1 MGQGLG
7 RNMGMKNLLAAF
19 MFLLASASNAPAAL
33 PGTLR
38 VPPGFKLSLAA
49 EGLAG
54 VRGMAFSPSGELTV
68 CLMDAGEVRRL
79 GRADGNGSY
88 LGTQTL
94 IRGLQKPHSLA
105 FHDGSLFVG
114 ETQRVSRF
122 PDDGSPRDAQ
132 EGHRVVDLPPGGR
145 HFTRTIAFSP
155 GGWLAVSVGS
165 DCNTCEEKDKR
176 LAAIL
181 KVDPVK
187 GTWEVLASGIRNAVG
202 LAFQPGTGLLFAS
215 GEERDLLGDDVPP
228 EPILKIRAGA
238 DYGWPYAYSLGGRM
252 VPDPDYGNRK
262 KGPFQPAFYGIQ
274 AHSTPLSILFYRG
287 HEFPARYREG
297 FFLALHGSW
306 NRSIPVGYKVVFVP
320 MRNGKPGK
328 PEDFLAAREGVER
341 SFRPVQLLE
350 TAEGDLLVSDDRG
363 GRIARVAW
371 KGN

>member
-1 MGQGLG
+1 
-7 RNMGMKNLLAAF
+7 MKHSIAVFLVILAITPK
-19 MFLLASASNAPAAL
+19 ASAAL

-38 VPPGFKLSLAA
+38 VPMGFKLSLAA
-49 EGLAG
+49 DNLED
-54 VRGMAFSPSGELTV
+54 VRGMAFSPSGELAV

-79 GRADGNGSY
+79 GRADGIGLFGASSTI
-88 LGTQTL
+88 L
-94 IRGLQKPHSLA
+94 RGLQKPHSLA
-105 FHDGSLFVG
+105 FHNGFLYVG
-114 ETQRVSRF
+114 ETQRVVQF
-122 PDDGSPRDAQ
+122 PDDGIPRDAQ
-132 EGHRVVDLPPGGR
+132 EGHPVVDLPPGGR

-155 GGWLAVSVGS
+155 EGWLAVSVGS

-187 GTWEVLASGIRNAVG
+187 GTWELLASGIRNAVG
-202 LAFQPGTGLLFAS
+202 LAFQPGTGRLFAS
-215 GEERDLLGDDVPP
+215 GEERDLLGDDIPP
-228 EPILKIRAGA
+228 DPILVIRAGA

-262 KGPFQPAFYGIQ
+262 KGPFQTAFCEIQ

-287 HEFPARYREG
+287 HKFPARYKDG

-320 MRNGKPGK
+320 VRNGKPGK

-371 KGN
+371 TGK